1 MGVLWVEKKI
11 NNGFLNS
18 KQLIIPKELWKMPW
32 NTSDNFTPTFIIRTR
47 LQIKPQSGTGLIMV
61 LIMGLLLL

>member
-1 MGVLWVEKKI
+1 
-11 NNGFLNS
+11 
-18 KQLIIPKELWKMPW
+18 MPW

>member
-1 MGVLWVEKKI
+1 MGGKKDQQWI
-11 NNGFLNS
+11 FKS